1 MDLRTFLETAADVVG
16 SLTPSL
22 IGSAVAQAWKPALSF
37 RQRFLQWVVGSTV
50 SYYATIAVIAVT
62 GWSHFAAQSIAFAVA
77 LLAFDATPRIAK
89 AAIDTL
95 TSVPGRIAD
104 RVLPKKD

>member
-1 MDLRTFLETAADVVG
+1 MDLRTLLESTADLVG

-22 IGSAVAQAWKPALSF
+22 IGSAVAQAWKPALPF

-77 LLAFDATPRIAK
+77 LLAFDATPRIAR
-89 AAIDTL
+89 ALVDTL
-95 TSVPGRIAD
+95 TSVPGRVAD
-104 RVLPKKD
+104 RFLPKKD

>member
-1 MDLRTFLETAADVVG
+1 MDLRTFLESTADLVG

-50 SYYATIAVIAVT
+50 SYYATIAIIAR
-62 GWSHFAAQSIAFAVA
+62 AVF
-77 LLAFDATPRIAK
+77 LWPLA
-89 AAIDTL
+89 
-95 TSVPGRIAD
+95 SVH
-104 RVLPKKD
+104 

>member
-89 AAIDTL
+89 AATDTL

-104 RVLPKKD
+104 RFLPKKD